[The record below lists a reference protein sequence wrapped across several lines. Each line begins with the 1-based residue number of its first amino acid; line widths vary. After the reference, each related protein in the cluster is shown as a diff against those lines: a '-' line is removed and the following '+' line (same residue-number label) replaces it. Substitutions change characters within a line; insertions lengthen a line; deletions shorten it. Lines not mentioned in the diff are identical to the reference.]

1 MKKTFRRRL
10 VNNEKLLG
18 TLLSLP
24 SPEIAELIS
33 KSGFDWLFIDL
44 EHSTINVQSAQCM
57 IQAAQSNAHCIL
69 RVPGNEEIWIKRCLD
84 TGAEGII
91 VPQVNTKEEAEYA
104 VRYTKYPPQGKRSVG
119 ISKAHNYGITFN
131 QYIQNANDDIALIV
145 QCEAQEAIKNLP
157 EILEVEGIDCV
168 FIGPYD
174 LSASMGKT
182 GKIQSTEVVDAI
194 NSIQKQCSKKN
205 MPLGIFG
212 ATPEAVKKY
221 KDEGYNLIAVGI
233 DVLMLYNSAK
243 KAINKLKE

>member
-1 MKKTFRRRL
+1 MEKAFRKRL
-10 VNNEKLLG
+10 INKESLPG

-24 SPEIAELIS
+24 NPEIAELLS

-44 EHSTINVQSAQCM
+44 EHSTIDVQSAQHM

-91 VPQVNTKEEAEYA
+91 VPQVNTREEAEQA
-104 VRYTKYPPQGKRSVG
+104 VRFTKYPPQGKRSVG

-145 QCEAQEAIKNLP
+145 QCETQEAIKNLP
-157 EILEVEGIDCV
+157 EILEVKGIDCV

-182 GKIQSTEVVDAI
+182 GEVQSPEVVDAI
-194 NSIQKQCSKKN
+194 RSIQEQCSKKN

-212 ATPEAVKKY
+212 GTPEAVKKY

-233 DVLMLYNSAK
+233 DVLMIYNSAK
-243 KAINKLKE
+243 EIIHQLKD

>member
-1 MKKTFRRRL
+1 MGKSFRQRL
-10 VNNEKLLG
+10 IAHEELLG

-24 SPEIAELIS
+24 SPEIAELLA
-33 KSGFDWLFIDL
+33 KTGFDWLFIDM
-44 EHSTINVQSAQCM
+44 EHSTIGLKDAQRM
-57 IQAAQSNAHCIL
+57 IQAAEPNAHSII
-69 RVPGNEEIWIKRCLD
+69 RVPGNDEIWIKRCLD

-91 VPQVNTKEEAEYA
+91 VPQVNTREEAEQA
-104 VRYTKYPPQGKRSVG
+104 VRFSKYPPQGKRSVG

-131 QYIQNANDDIALIV
+131 QYIQDANEEVALIV

-182 GKIQSTEVVDAI
+182 GEVQSPEVVDAI
-194 NSIQKQCSKKN
+194 TSIQKQCNKKN

-212 ATPEAVKKY
+212 GAPEAVKKY
-221 KDEGYNLIAVGI
+221 KDEEFNLIAVGI
-233 DVLMLYNSAK
+233 DVLMIHNSAK
-243 KAINKLKE
+243 ETINKLKE